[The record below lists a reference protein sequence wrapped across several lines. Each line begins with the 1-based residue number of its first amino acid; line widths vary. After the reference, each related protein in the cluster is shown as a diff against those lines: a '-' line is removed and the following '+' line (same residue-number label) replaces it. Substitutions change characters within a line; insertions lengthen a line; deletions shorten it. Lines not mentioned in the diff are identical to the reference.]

1 MKIKLNRGQ
10 AQRKIEI
17 KQKATPKKYPGSA
30 QRRIALNLTK

>member
-10 AQRKIEI
+10 AQRKIEV
-17 KQKATPKKYPGSA
+17 KPKTVPKKYPGSA